1 MIFKKNKGPKNKK
14 GLKKKAIHNSVR
26 ERMSVRPEGQRDSKT
41 KVEGTMKI
49 RGQPQKES
57 PLSYTD
63 VMKKI
68 KK

>member
-1 MIFKKNKGPKNKK
+1 MIFKKNKSPGNKG
-14 GLKKKAIHNSVR
+14 GLKKKAIHNGVR
-26 ERMSVRPEGQRDSKT
+26 ERMNVRPEGHRDSKT